1 MAGASGKIAQLLVEE
16 PIGNAQGPAI
26 ILSQAIKDSTVSM
39 MDQVG
44 LRLKGVGK
52 HLAPVRKIV
61 LR

>member
-1 MAGASGKIAQLLVEE
+1 MAGANGKTVQLVVEE
-16 PIGNAQGPAI
+16 PIGSAPGLADF
-26 ILSQAIKDSTVSM
+26 LTQATKDSTVSM

>member
-44 LRLKGVGK
+44 LRLRGVGR
-52 HLAPVRKIV
+52 HPVPVRKIV
-61 LR
+61 L